1 MSDARHV
8 TAEPRGIGCPV
19 IGRFSAS
26 SRKAFGITFINTQR
40 TADPLR
46 QTSADNH
53 SEECD
58 MSVPQK
64 EKEGPAST
72 MLRAV
77 FAGFGSLL
85 SVMDRVRGKSAAEA
99 PTDAESPA
107 PTAAAPEAKAGQETV
122 APETA
127 VAETAAPET
136 VAPETAVAE
145 TAAPETVAPETAVA
159 ETAAPETVAPETA
172 VAETAAPETVAEL
185 PLANYDESTVASL
198 RARLRNLSAGQLTQ
212 LIGYEKG
219 HAARPDVISMFER
232 RIAKIESEG

>member
-1 MSDARHV
+1 
-8 TAEPRGIGCPV
+8 
-19 IGRFSAS
+19 
-26 SRKAFGITFINTQR
+26 
-40 TADPLR
+40 
-46 QTSADNH
+46 
-53 SEECD
+53 

-107 PTAAAPEAKAGQETV
+107 PTAQAAPAGPQPAEPATVAAETV
-122 APETA
+122 TPETV
-127 VAETAAPET
+127 VAETTAEPAPAAEPET
-136 VAPETAVAE
+136 VVAE
-145 TAAPETVAPETAVA
+145 TVTPEAVTPEA
-159 ETAAPETVAPETA
+159 TAA
-172 VAETAAPETVAEL
+172 L

-212 LIGYEKG
+212 LVEYEKG

-232 RIAKIESEG
+232 RIAKIESEA